1 MNGELNF
8 SSDGK
13 HPGLL
18 YDKSDEYEAY
28 ERQNLFSKKVDSHTY
43 VDEKYDTKITSY
55 PISYKTLPQGQKG
68 SIYKTKK
75 RRSG

>member
-1 MNGELNF
+1 MNGELDY

-28 ERQNLFSKKVDSHTY
+28 ERQNLFGKKVDLHTY

-55 PISYKTLPQGQKG
+55 PISYKTLPQGQL
-68 SIYKTKK
+68 YKTKK